1 MVGTSLSRQAQ
12 RLLLRLTVAAGLML
26 FFALALRPALDQS
39 PTNDEPVHLTRG
51 VLLNQSADLSLQ
63 GGHTP
68 LSHWLIG
75 LLTRTERDLPDVRE
89 LASWPANDR
98 PTIAGDLLWR
108 SGVDVE
114 RLLFLGRLPIIWSAL
129 LMGAGMA
136 LWCLAIV
143 QSSWIAGRPAGAAG
157 RLVALATTMV
167 LFATSPNLLASA
179 ALATTDMVSTV
190 TYFLTICA
198 WWFYWQKSGRLRWVL
213 TGVLLG
219 LGLAAKLTGILLIPL
234 VLMLA
239 YVTYRR
245 GDSFVRPALVWL
257 SLLPVAGMTLWI
269 VYAFQIR
276 PVPLANYWETW
287 ATVLNHVESGHT
299 SFFLGE
305 VSGSGWWSYFPV
317 TLLIKTPLPMILL
330 SVAALIGLA
339 SARAWR
345 LLAFLLLPVGGILA
359 AAMTSRLNIGYR
371 HVLPALPF
379 LIIMV
384 AAAVPLY
391 LPRRAGRWAL
401 GIGLAWATVSALW
414 VHPHHLAYFNELV
427 GGPAQGHRYLGDS
440 NLDWGQD
447 LKLLAAYGREVGD
460 ELRYSYNGVADV
472 ETYGLWQPSLT
483 TPEGDGA
490 PGFSPANPAPGRY
503 AISASHWQ
511 GILPDR
517 DIFDWFQRREPDG
530 TLGYSIL
537 LYDVAAAL
545 EGDWIASCASPAPLL
560 PAGDAEHLVGVDEA
574 RHVAFD
580 CLESWVFPSG
590 GSGWYVLPRMD
601 DAWWIEPYLARGA
614 LTQVYDHRATEI
626 SPDYAVYYWAGGDPA
641 QAFGGRAATGTDDP
655 AALPVSFGGTAAL
668 EGYAGSGPEW
678 LTLWSVR
685 TATTRPLSVQAHL
698 IAPDGSRRVD
708 DGLGY
713 TANQWQPGDRFV
725 QRHRFGPDAPPGDL
739 ETGLYDFTTGQ
750 PLGPPVRLA
759 PSEPA
764 LSE

>member
-1 MVGTSLSRQAQ
+1 MVGTPLSRQAQ
-12 RLLLRLTVAAGLML
+12 RLLLRLTAAAGILL

-51 VLLNQSADLSLQ
+51 LLLNQRADLSLQ

-75 LLTRTERDLPDVRE
+75 LLMRTEGGLPDVRE

-108 SGVDVE
+108 SDVDVG

-129 LMGAGMA
+129 IVGAGMA

-143 QSSWIAGRPAGAAG
+143 RPADQPGRAA
-157 RLVALATTMV
+157 ALATVMV
-167 LFATSPNLLASA
+167 LFATSSNLLASA
-179 ALATTDMVSTV
+179 ALATTDMVATV

-198 WWFYWQKSGRLRWVL
+198 WWFYWQRPGWVRWLL

-219 LGLAAKLTGILLIPL
+219 LGLAAKLTGILLVPL
-234 VLMLA
+234 VLILA
-239 YVTYRR
+239 YAYYRR
-245 GDSFVRPALVWL
+245 GASLLRPALIGL
-257 SLLPVAGMTLWI
+257 ALLPVAGLTLWI
-269 VYAFQIR
+269 VYAFQVR

-299 SFFLGE
+299 SFFLGQ

-317 TLLIKTPLPMILL
+317 SLLIKTPLAVILL
-330 SVAALIGLA
+330 AAAALLGLLW
-339 SARAWR
+339 ARAWR
-345 LLAFLLLPVGGILA
+345 LLAFLLFPVGAILA

-379 LIIMV
+379 VIVLIG
-384 AAAVPLY
+384 AAVPLFWKR
-391 LPRRAGRWAL
+391 PAGRRAV
-401 GIGLAWATVSALW
+401 GIGLAWAAAAALF

-427 GGPAQGHRYLGDS
+427 GGPARGYRYLGDS

-447 LKLLAAYGREVGD
+447 LKLLASYGREVGD
-460 ELRYSYNGVADV
+460 DLRYSYNGVADV
-472 ETYGLWQPSLT
+472 RAYGLWQPSLT
-483 TPEGDGA
+483 TPEGEGA
-490 PGFSPANPAPGRY
+490 PGFAPANPAPGRY

-517 DIFDWFQRREPDG
+517 DLFDWFQRREPDG
-530 TLGYSIL
+530 MLGYSIL

-545 EGDWIASCASPAPLL
+545 EGEWIASCASPAPLL
-560 PAGDAEHLVGVDEA
+560 PAAEAERLVGA
-574 RHVAFD
+574 GQTRHVTFD
-580 CLESWVFPSG
+580 CQESWVFPAG
-590 GSGWYVLPRMD
+590 GPGWYVLPRTEGG
-601 DAWWIEPYLARGA
+601 WWITPYLAGGA
-614 LTQVYDHRATEI
+614 LTQVYDHRATEM

-641 QAFGGRAATGTDDP
+641 QALGGSATTAGGAP
-655 AALPVSFGGTAAL
+655 AALPVAFGGTASL
-668 EGYAGSGPEW
+668 EAYAGSGPEW

-685 TATTRPLSVQAHL
+685 EATNRPLSVQAHL

-725 QRHRFGPDAPPGDL
+725 QRHGFGPDAPPGEL
-739 ETGLYDFTTGQ
+739 ETGLYDFTTGE
-750 PLGPPVRLA
+750 PLAPPVRLL